1 MPLSVVANIPNTSPV
16 YTSTLNKLLRLLGG
30 CGLTSSVYHPG
41 LLHGLLEYTQS
52 IMERTL
58 GFIQN
63 LLGCSSHHNSTC
75 LPQCHTRET
84 KQLCEKGRKEHYHI
98 VITIHPLSPSQ
109 ILPTSSLLEHPPF
122 PPNLIL
128 ILSRPSTNLK
138 LILSLTHP
146 PTVLSHLSQPI
157 LPPLPSHLILS
168 NHDLFNELAASQF
181 HLVWITKR

>member
-16 YTSTLNKLLRLLGG
+16 YTSTLNKLLRHLGG

-41 LLHGLLEYTQS
+41 LLHSLLEYTQS
-52 IMERTL
+52 IMERTF

-63 LLGCSSHHNSTC
+63 LLSCSSHHNGTC

-84 KQLCEKGRKEHYHI
+84 KQLCEKRI
-98 VITIHPLSPSQ
+98 LITSILSHLPRSP
-109 ILPTSSLLEHPPF
+109 PTSSLLEHPPF
-122 PPNLIL
+122 PPYLIL
-128 ILSRPSTNLK
+128 MLSRPSTNLK

-157 LPPLPSHLILS
+157 LPTPPISPYPLQS
-168 NHDLFNELAASQF
+168 
-181 HLVWITKR
+181 